1 MGAGRF
7 ITFEGGEGAGKS
19 TQVRLL
25 AERLRGHGLDVVV
38 TREPGGTPFAEQVR
52 ALILSPDVAEH
63 EPLSEAL
70 LFYAARADHI
80 DKVIGPALRRGAFV
94 LCDRFSDSTRVYQ
107 SIAGGL
113 AERVLERLEETVVGQ
128 ARPDLTI
135 ILDIDPGVGLARAQA
150 RRASESG
157 SVRSSAGSSEA
168 GAGADKYERQ
178 KLAFHEKLRAGF
190 LAIAAREPSRCVVI
204 DGDRPAE
211 AAALDIWNA
220 ACARLGLNVR

>member
-25 AERLRGHGLDVVV
+25 AERLRGHGHDVVV

-80 DKVIGPALRRGAFV
+80 DKVIGPALRRGAVV

-113 AERVLERLEETVVGQ
+113 PERVLERLEEIVVGQ
-128 ARPDLTI
+128 SRPDLTI
-135 ILDIDPGVGLARAQA
+135 ILDIDPGVGLGRAQA

-168 GAGADKYERQ
+168 GADKYERQ
-178 KLAFHEKLRAGF
+178 QLAFHEKLRAGF

-204 DGDRPAE
+204 DGDRPAK
-211 AAALDIWNA
+211 ATALDIWNA